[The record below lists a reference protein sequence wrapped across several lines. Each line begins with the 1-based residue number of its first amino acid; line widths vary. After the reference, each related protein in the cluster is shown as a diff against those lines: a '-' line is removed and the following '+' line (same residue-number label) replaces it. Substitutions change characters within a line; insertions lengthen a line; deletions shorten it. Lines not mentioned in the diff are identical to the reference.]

1 MVKRNMIKESSN
13 HSVCV
18 NVSISKLSKQQQ
30 LAAVWAPEKKSK
42 NEYNIGGKKG
52 ICGAGAEQE
61 VLQNK
66 QVQSKRREGTEQV
79 QTSTCR
85 HELVQR

>member
-1 MVKRNMIKESSN
+1 MIKESSN

-52 ICGAGAEQE
+52 ICGAGAEQ
-61 VLQNK
+61 VVQSK

-79 QTSTCR
+79 QTSMCR
-85 HELVQR
+85 HKQVQS